1 MPSPS
6 MWSVKGLHNL
16 TRVFTTFAPPT
27 PSFSTLQPP
36 PTLEPKRPTAALL
49 LSADLFLLP
58 CPACAGLLI
67 LHNSAIG
74 RVVSG
79 NLGSKAGTPGFQ
91 SQNLLV
97 KVANLCESPITPLSK
112 TEVKIAT
119 PRLLVHQHQWYFVS
133 RLNVLIW
140 FPYLL

>member
-16 TRVFTTFAPPT
+16 TRVFTTFSPLHPSPPYNH
-27 PSFSTLQPP
+27 LLHWN
-36 PTLEPKRPTAALL
+36 PTSPLLRSSLL
-49 LSADLFLLP
+49 LTSFLLP
-58 CPACAGLLI
+58 CPACAGLFI

-79 NLGSKAGTPGFQ
+79 YLDSEASTPGFQ
-91 SQNLLV
+91 SQNGFINRLV
-97 KVANLCESPITPLSK
+97 KVANLCESQITPLSK

-119 PRLLVHQHQWYFVS
+119 PRLLVHQHQRYF
-133 RLNVLIW
+133 I
-140 FPYLL
+140 